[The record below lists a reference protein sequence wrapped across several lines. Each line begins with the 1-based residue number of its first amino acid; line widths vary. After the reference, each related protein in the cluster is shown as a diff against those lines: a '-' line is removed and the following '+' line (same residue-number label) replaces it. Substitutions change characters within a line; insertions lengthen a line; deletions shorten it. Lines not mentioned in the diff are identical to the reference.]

1 MDGMITSAA
10 HQPMPPD
17 DLAAAVR
24 VLRAGGIVALPTE
37 TSYGLA
43 VDPCNPRALAALF
56 ALKRRPHD
64 KPVLTLISS
73 CSQLPLLVSAVPGIY
88 EPLMQAFW
96 PGPLTLIM
104 PVRPELPDLLTGGT
118 GTVGVRLSS
127 HSVACALVAAM
138 GGPLTATSA
147 NLAGAPPCLSAA
159 EVRAAFG
166 TQVDRILDGG
176 ITPGGPPSTIL
187 AYGRDGV
194 RLVRAGIVPFA
205 EVQRVLAGAE
215 RPQGDGR

>member
-1 MDGMITSAA
+1 
-10 HQPMPPD
+10 
-17 DLAAAVR
+17 
-24 VLRAGGIVALPTE
+24 
-37 TSYGLA
+37 
-43 VDPCNPRALAALF
+43 
-56 ALKRRPHD
+56 
-64 KPVLTLISS
+64 
-73 CSQLPLLVSAVPGIY
+73 
-88 EPLMQAFW
+88 
-96 PGPLTLIM
+96 
-104 PVRPELPDLLTGGT
+104 
-118 GTVGVRLSS
+118 
-127 HSVACALVAAM
+127 VAAM